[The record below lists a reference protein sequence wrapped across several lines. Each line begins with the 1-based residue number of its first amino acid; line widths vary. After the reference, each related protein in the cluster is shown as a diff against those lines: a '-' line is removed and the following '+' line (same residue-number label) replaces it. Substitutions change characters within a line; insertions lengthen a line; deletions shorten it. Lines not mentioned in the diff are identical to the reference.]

1 MIDCKAMRIGRVRND
16 CRPREIEMTVVV
28 DVVKWYRGVF
38 EGPVVMV
45 ALQPQESCDAE
56 RVDEDGI
63 SACDGVT
70 ETVQEL

>member
-1 MIDCKAMRIGRVRND
+1 
-16 CRPREIEMTVVV
+16 MTVVV

-38 EGPVVMV
+38 EGPVMMV